1 MTIKTIKTAA
11 STLTATALAA
21 LGLGGVSP
29 AQWVA
34 AGAVLGAGAVATPA
48 LAQNTTPGVG
58 IVIKKKP
65 GNAGSIIAPTDK
77 NGALGLTGLEP
88 GEYELSLIG
97 EDKVTTVSVGR
108 NGELFIRGVAED
120 DGSSRRVE
128 NLSGGSPREI
138 AALRGKGAGGLFA
151 IALLASRGHTV
162 DVNTNTAAE
171 FSRLVPT
178 TSPEAAAFIVGERTR
193 GGAFKDMIDFAQRV
207 CPKVSVDFD
216 LAPSRIG
223 STQIFA
229 RGGDPKSNGFKC
241 APALRGAEAAFEL
254 YGVRHSYVGPVTLLR

>member
-1 MTIKTIKTAA
+1 MTIKSIKTTA
-11 STLTATALAA
+11 STLAATALAA

-48 LAQNTTPGVG
+48 LAQSQVPGVG
-58 IVIKKKP
+58 IIIKKKP
-65 GNAGSIIAPTDK
+65 SNAPVIAPTDK

-88 GEYELSLIG
+88 GEYETSLIG

-108 NGELFIRGVAED
+108 NGELFIRAVAED
-120 DGSSRRVE
+120 DGSNRRVE
-128 NLSGGSPREI
+128 NLGGGSPRGI
-138 AALRGKGAGGLFA
+138 AALRGGGFFV
-151 IALLASRGHTV
+151 ALLASRGRTV
-162 DVNTNTAAE
+162 DVNTSTAAE

-241 APALRGAEAAFEL
+241 APASRGAEPAFEL
-254 YGVRHSYVGPVTLLR
+254 YGVRHSYLGPATVLR